1 MLLRKNGLQSG
12 GRCRPVSSGRK
23 LVAECGTPRSRT
35 SSPSLEDRWMAAVP
49 EVTLLPSQQR
59 CVAERQG
66 SVSCTTSRVGRSPA
80 ASTTTREETTMRKT
94 LLAVLATAAIGFT
107 ISTASAAP
115 ISGGAVGTSADT
127 LNSVTQVQHWR
138 WGSGG
143 HWRWGSGGCRRVW
156 RCGPWGCGWRRVCW
170 E

>member
-1 MLLRKNGLQSG
+1 
-12 GRCRPVSSGRK
+12 
-23 LVAECGTPRSRT
+23 
-35 SSPSLEDRWMAAVP
+35 
-49 EVTLLPSQQR
+49 
-59 CVAERQG
+59 
-66 SVSCTTSRVGRSPA
+66 
-80 ASTTTREETTMRKT
+80 MRKT

-170 E
+170 